1 MDLLKVLVVEDNPH
15 FTRFLIALLEESASY
30 QIVGQANDGLDGI
43 RKAEDLQPDL
53 ILLDLGLPKMNGM
66 EVLRRVRKLSP
77 HSKVLI
83 ISQDSS
89 PELVDAALS
98 LGASGYLAKSDADEI
113 PQAVEAVLQNRQF
126 VSFRRKG

>member
-113 PQAVEAVLQNRQF
+113 PQAVEAVLQNKQF
-126 VSFRRKG
+126 VSFRRRG